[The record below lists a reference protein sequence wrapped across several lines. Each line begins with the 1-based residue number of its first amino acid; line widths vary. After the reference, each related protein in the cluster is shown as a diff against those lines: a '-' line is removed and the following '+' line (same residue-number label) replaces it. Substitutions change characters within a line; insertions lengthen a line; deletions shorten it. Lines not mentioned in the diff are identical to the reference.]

1 MTIDY
6 QMKAKNNGAPDQ
18 EPLISGRQTENQMGL
33 LTPEN
38 LG

>member
-1 MTIDY
+1 
-6 QMKAKNNGAPDQ
+6 MKAKNNGAPDQ
-18 EPLISGRQTENQMGL
+18 EPMNQWQTENQMGL